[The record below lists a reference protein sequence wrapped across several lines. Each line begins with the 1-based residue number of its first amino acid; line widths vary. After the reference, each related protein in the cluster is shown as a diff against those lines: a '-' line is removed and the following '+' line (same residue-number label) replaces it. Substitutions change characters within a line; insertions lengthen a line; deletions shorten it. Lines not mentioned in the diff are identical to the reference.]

1 MTVIQDL
8 ARARAELR
16 RAVAEL
22 LDAGAGAVP
31 LLAQLREEVAASSSG
46 KGGGAGRAH
55 SPVPIAP
62 DALDLLTT
70 IERSAARNLWSA
82 EAVHSIGGTLIE
94 TAPIAMPVETR
105 VRRTAAYLLH
115 REGEPDRIEYVA
127 RLLRYWAE
135 QIRSVVSPEV
145 HALAAPC
152 PVCAVQ
158 WVVRESAGETVR
170 AAALIYQPGI
180 GAACLSCGHSWPSV
194 DMDRLATEATERQAA
209 EEEGHAEP

>member
-8 ARARAELR
+8 ARARADLR

-22 LDAGAGAVP
+22 LDNSFVAGVP
-31 LLAQLREEVAASSSG
+31 LLQLLREEVAASSSG
-46 KGGGAGRAH
+46 KAGGGGRAH

-94 TAPIAMPVETR
+94 TAPIAMSVETR

-115 REGEPDRIEYVA
+115 REGDPERIEYVA
-127 RLLRYWAE
+127 RVLRYWAE
-135 QIRSVVSPEV
+135 QIRSIVSPEV

-152 PVCAVQ
+152 PVCAAM
-158 WVVRESAGETVR
+158 WVERESAGETVR

-194 DMDRLATEATERQAA
+194 DMDRLATEAIEQADA
-209 EEEGHAEP
+209 DTPLH